1 MGLYGSLRTCAY
13 FNLKLII
20 TRRLFFVT
28 KKKEDAFDW
37 TKAILNLEL
46 SEMMKKGVSYYII
59 CNNLNPK
66 TKKELN
72 KICEDYKKLPIG
84 E

>member
-1 MGLYGSLRTCAY
+1 M
-13 FNLKLII
+13 
-20 TRRLFFVT
+20 T

-37 TKAILNLEL
+37 TKAILDLEL
-46 SEMMKKGVSYYII
+46 SEMMKKGLSYYII

-66 TKKELN
+66 TKRELS